1 LHYLNLRAAT
11 FIRVLDRLECTIL
24 LLNFCAP
31 KVENLKALFPALW
44 RDKPVLVAEAGK
56 GN

>member
-1 LHYLNLRAAT
+1 
-11 FIRVLDRLECTIL
+11 LECTIL